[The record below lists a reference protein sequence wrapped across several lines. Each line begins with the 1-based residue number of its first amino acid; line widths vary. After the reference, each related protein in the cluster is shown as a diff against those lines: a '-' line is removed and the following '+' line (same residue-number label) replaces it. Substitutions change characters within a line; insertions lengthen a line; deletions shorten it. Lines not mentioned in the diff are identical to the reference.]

1 MDAERWGVFAGQE
14 GFTPTDLSDPEVRP
28 ADRPYA
34 GTFYLGARARRGAWT
49 YDGLLGLIG
58 PAALGEEQQSGI
70 HRAIEDEIP
79 MGWRHQIR
87 NGLLLDVG
95 VGFRQNLTRR
105 PHFAAD
111 LDAGARLGTF
121 RTRLSGG
128 AEVRAGWPW
137 LAAFGSVHVYV
148 PLYDASLQGTLLG
161 RASPHEFDFA
171 EVRHLVGRARLGVR
185 VRFGPRVTFVYSRTF
200 ATREF
205 AGARRHAWGTVG
217 LQVLAKARRRT
228 STVATAYAEDFR
240 SW

>member
-95 VGFRQNLTRR
+95 VSFRQNLQRR
-105 PHFAAD
+105 RRFAMD

-121 RTRLSGG
+121 RTRVSAGG
-128 AEVRAGWPW
+128 EVRAGWPW
-137 LAAFGSVHVYV
+137 LAVFAAAHAYV
-148 PLYDASLQGTLLG
+148 PLYAASLQGTLFG

-171 EVRHLVGRARLGVR
+171 EVRHVVGRARLGFR
-185 VRFGPRVTFVYSRTF
+185 ARLGPRVTFVYSRTF

-205 AGARRHAWGTVG
+205 DGARRHAWGAVG
-217 LQVLAKARRRT
+217 VQVLAKARRGA
-228 STVATAYAEDFR
+228 SVVAHAYAEDFR
-240 SW
+240 AW